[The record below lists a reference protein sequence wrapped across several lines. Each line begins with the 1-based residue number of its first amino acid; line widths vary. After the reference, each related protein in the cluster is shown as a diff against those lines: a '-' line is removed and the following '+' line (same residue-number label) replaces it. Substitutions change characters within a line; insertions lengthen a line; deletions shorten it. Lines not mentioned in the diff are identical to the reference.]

1 MAVTKS
7 STTARGKRATG
18 ASTFQRLSIAGLG
31 LAFGGLM
38 VLGLADIAGAP
49 AGRAA
54 ASAHGADAMPT
65 GQKAVPQ
72 TASASFGA
80 RLIKPL
86 RVLTVS
92 STGKLSDLFRQV
104 GYELDGVH
112 KTGHVP
118 RVLLAS
124 LPKDLAKLS
133 RPAQRKI
140 VFIKSI
146 LPLVLQANEHVTRER
161 LRILDL
167 QDRVSGGKN
176 LSDAEEAWLAEV
188 ADRYGLEK
196 VDLASLLE
204 RVDIIPPSLA
214 IAQAAEE
221 SGWGTSRFAHEGNAL
236 FGQRIY
242 RGDRPGIVPAE
253 RGEGE
258 VYKVRSFDH
267 LLQGVTAYVHN
278 LNSHFAYDGFREAR
292 ADMRE
297 DGGVIEG
304 YRLVETL
311 ERYSERG
318 EAYLETIKLIM
329 RANKLQLLDRAWLR
343 DLSGEVAVPPDA

>member
-1 MAVTKS
+1 MAVKKT
-7 STTARGKRATG
+7 STTRHDTQTAG
-18 ASTFQRLSIAGLG
+18 ASTFQRFSLAGLG

-38 VLGLADIAGAP
+38 ALGIADLASAP
-49 AGRAA
+49 AGGPPTA
-54 ASAHGADAMPT
+54 AHGAAAEAR
-65 GQKAVPQ
+65 QS
-72 TASASFGA
+72 ASASLGA
-80 RLIKPL
+80 RLAKPL
-86 RVLTVS
+86 KVLTVS
-92 STGKLSDLFRQV
+92 STGKLSDLFRRV

-124 LPKDLAKLS
+124 LPKDLANLS

-167 QDRVSGGKN
+167 QDRVSGGKK
-176 LSDAEEAWLAEV
+176 LTGAEEAWLAEV

-196 VDLASLLE
+196 ADFASLLE

-214 IAQAAEE
+214 VAQAAEE
-221 SGWGTSRFAHEGNAL
+221 SGWGTSRFAREGNAL

-242 RGDRPGIVPAE
+242 KDNRPGIVPTE

-258 VYKVRSFDH
+258 SYKVRAFDH

-292 ADMRE
+292 AGMRGE
-297 DGGVIEG
+297 GGVIEG

-329 RANKLQLLDRAWLR
+329 RVNKLQLLDRAWLR